1 MPGTNLC
8 FGAGNTWRERERGR
22 AGERGADSKTGDN
35 CTRET
40 SRRFARET
48 RGGEEEHWNSPAC
61 TSAYARIKCKCK
73 RGVSWCT
80 PGLRV
85 RADPPGE
92 SVSAALVRFECSLVP
107 SVRVPSTGGHSI
119 PPPFFDQPRL
129 FVPPCVRV
137 PSPLPAVSCFNR
149 VYRLHCFLKVARFE
163 DSPEFARE
171 LPPGSCDV

>member
-1 MPGTNLC
+1 ME
-8 FGAGNTWRERERGR
+8 RERERGW
-22 AGERGADSKTGDN
+22 AGERGVDSKTGDN

-137 PSPLPAVSCFNR
+137 PF
-149 VYRLHCFLKVARFE
+149 
-163 DSPEFARE
+163 
-171 LPPGSCDV
+171 LPPRRFLFQPRLPFTLFLESCSFRGLAGIRPRTSTRKLRCLEIRTRADQEN